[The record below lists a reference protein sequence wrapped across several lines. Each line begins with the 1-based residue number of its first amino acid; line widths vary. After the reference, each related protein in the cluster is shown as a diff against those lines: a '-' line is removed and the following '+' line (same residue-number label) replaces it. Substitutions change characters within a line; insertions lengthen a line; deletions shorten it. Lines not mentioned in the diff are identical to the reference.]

1 MDFAKARQS
10 YETVFSLLRELKD
23 EQSVPQLFRAARH
36 VFSLNTFVS
45 RQGGTDSGSIW
56 KERVDDLHGQLA
68 SAVVK
73 FLQQFSQ
80 ISEQY
85 GNACLSLLYV
95 GSEACE
101 RFEQEKEAL
110 LTQLTLERG
119 KNAELNKTLES
130 QLKDSALKENLELRT
145 RLVVQQQ
152 NTMQREAETRELVQ
166 RLQKTLAEKNAL
178 YIEKERLAKE
188 RTRNFQILERQAT
201 AISQLMDE
209 SENNAKQKDQ
219 ALDSL
224 KMINEDNKIMTMNL
238 ERHSKVIEDLINVNA
253 EMIDAANCYAQMQ
266 DWDESH
272 PKEAHPLLIYS
283 VDDNHDGETNFY
295 SAEPV
300 TVDEDCKISSCAV
313 EKAQTRSAVLDEKVL
328 VTGQVSEQ
336 TEQTKAKRNPSSCRQ
351 HLSFC

>member
-1 MDFAKARQS
+1 MDIAKATQN
-10 YETVFSLLRELKD
+10 YEAVFSLLPQLKD
-23 EQSVPQLFRAARH
+23 EQSVPQLFKAARY
-36 VFSLNTFVS
+36 VFSLNAFVS
-45 RQGGTDSGSIW
+45 RQGGTDSVFIR
-56 KERVDDLHGQLA
+56 KEHLDHLHGQLA
-68 SAVVK
+68 SSVVK

-80 ISEQY
+80 TSEQF

-95 GSEACE
+95 GAEACE

-110 LTQLTLERG
+110 LTQLMLERE
-119 KNAELNKTLES
+119 KNAELNKNLES

-152 NTMQREAETRELVQ
+152 NTIQREAETRELVQ
-166 RLQKTLAEKNAL
+166 RLQRTLAEKNAL
-178 YIEKERLAKE
+178 HLEKERLAEE
-188 RTRNFQILERQAT
+188 RTRNLQILERQAT

-209 SENNAKQKDQ
+209 SESNAKQKDQ

-224 KMINEDNKIMTMNL
+224 KMINEDNKILTMNL

-272 PKEAHPLLIYS
+272 PKEAYPLPSYS
-283 VDDNHDGETNFY
+283 VDENHDGEMIFSSTK
-295 SAEPV
+295 PV
-300 TVDEDCKISSCAV
+300 TVDDACKISSCAV
-313 EKAQTRSAVLDEKVL
+313 EKAQTRSAVLEEEVL
-328 VTGQVSEQ
+328 VPDHISEQKQQTKTKRNLSTGQ
-336 TEQTKAKRNPSSCRQ
+336 K